1 MLITSWRGAAIGLT
15 TAGLA
20 MVVSACAGHGRHV
33 AVVPGPMCVESG
45 ALSWDGVTGSSP
57 RRLLV
62 SLTTDRRSSDGW
74 QREGEARLEQV
85 LRLWNTTGIPVRLA
99 RVESREAA
107 QIRVMILE
115 RLPADTADPA
125 NTYRAG
131 LTQLSHDASGAI
143 AGARVYVAEQT
154 PRGVQYAVSD
164 QVATLLHE
172 LGHALGL
179 PHSQHPYAV
188 MSARSVATSITPA
201 DVALARSVFAGR
213 GCESVARLTAARE

>member
-57 RRLLV
+57 QRLLV

-85 LRLWNTTGIPVRLA
+85 LRLWNTTGIPVRL
-99 RVESREAA
+99 E
-107 QIRVMILE
+107 IG
-115 RLPADTADPA
+115 
-125 NTYRAG
+125 RA
-131 LTQLSHDASGAI
+131 H
-143 AGARVYVAEQT
+143 V
-154 PRGVQYAVSD
+154 
-164 QVATLLHE
+164 
-172 LGHALGL
+172 
-179 PHSQHPYAV
+179 
-188 MSARSVATSITPA
+188 
-201 DVALARSVFAGR
+201 
-213 GCESVARLTAARE
+213 

>member
-1 MLITSWRGAAIGLT
+1 MTALLAI
-15 TAGLA
+15 
-20 MVVSACAGHGRHV
+20 VVSACAGHGRHDAGV
-33 AVVPGPMCVESG
+33 SGPMCVESG
-45 ALSWDGVTGSSP
+45 ALSWVGVSGAAP

-62 SLTTDRRSSDGW
+62 SLTSDNLSRDGW
-74 QREGEARLEQV
+74 LREGAERLDQV

-99 RVESREAA
+99 RAPNREVA

-131 LTQLSHDASGAI
+131 LTQLSYDAAGAI

-164 QVATLLHE
+164 QMATLLHE

-179 PHSQHPYAV
+179 PHSQNPYAV

-213 GCESVARLTAARE
+213 GCERVARATAARE

>member
-1 MLITSWRGAAIGLT
+1 MTTWRGAAIGLT
-15 TAGLA
+15 TDKG
-20 MVVSACAGHGRHV
+20 
-33 AVVPGPMCVESG
+33 
-45 ALSWDGVTGSSP
+45 
-57 RRLLV
+57 
-62 SLTTDRRSSDGW
+62 SSDGW

-99 RVESREAA
+99 RAPSRAAA

-143 AGARVYVAEQT
+143 AGARVYVAEET

-179 PHSQHPYAV
+179 PHSPNQYAV

-201 DVALARSVFAGR
+201 DVTLARSVFAGR
-213 GCESVARLTAARE
+213 GCETVARATVARE